1 MYSPKVVRSTAG
13 SLWHLPIFE
22 RVSLD
27 QLQTTI
33 PNLNFASLSADGKK
47 SIRDFSIT
55 QNTVLIFGNEA
66 RGLTDLEVPESTQ
79 KLAIPMAGNAESLN
93 LSAAVSIVLF
103 ELTAKIAD
111 DK

>member
-27 QLQTTI
+27 LLQTAI
-33 PNLNFASLSADGKK
+33 PNLNYATLSADGKK
-47 SIRDFSIT
+47 SIRQFMINE
-55 QNTVLIFGNEA
+55 NTVLIFGNEA
-66 RGLTDLEVPESTQ
+66 RGLADLEVPAATEA
-79 KLAIPMAGNAESLN
+79 LAIPMAGNAESLN
-93 LSAAVSIVLF
+93 LSAAVSIVLY